1 MSESEKYTERYTRR
15 EREADARG
23 RVIGVRRL
31 KLSEIGKVNGWTPEL
46 TGHDEITNERGEVI
60 KIPHRWS
67 YAIAAA
73 VCEIDSTQIPFPR
86 SRGEL
91 DAIYDRLDIEGLA
104 AAGKAL
110 VRLTDGEAPPDATL
124 DEAKNLPGTP
134 PSA

>member
-1 MSESEKYTERYTRR
+1 MTESEKYQERYTRR
-15 EREADARG
+15 EKEADSRG
-23 RVIGVRRL
+23 RVIAVRRL

-46 TGHDEITNERGEVI
+46 TGFDEITNERGETI

-73 VCEIDSTQIPFPR
+73 VCEIDNVQVPFAR

-110 VRLTDGEAPPDATL
+110 VRLNEGEAPPL
-124 DEAKNLPGTP
+124 PPQEEAKNSLGTP
-134 PSA
+134 SSA